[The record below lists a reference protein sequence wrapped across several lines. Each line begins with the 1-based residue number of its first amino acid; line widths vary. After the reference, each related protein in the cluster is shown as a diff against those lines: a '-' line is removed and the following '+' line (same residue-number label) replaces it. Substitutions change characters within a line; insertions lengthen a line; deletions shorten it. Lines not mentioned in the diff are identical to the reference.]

1 MKDLRLERL
10 ARMLLTYSL
19 DLRKGQLFQISGGYQ
34 AKPLIK
40 ALLSEAADIGAI
52 PYVKITDAEL
62 TRLIYGCF
70 DADKPDECADVY
82 NKQLDWETAYWRCLA
97 GQVVI
102 GVDENDMELAGVDPR
117 KLQAR
122 AKALR
127 PLNDLI
133 IDERRWVYLNWPTMA
148 QAQKA
153 GMCYDDFFEF
163 FIDVCLVDYRK
174 MAEDFVPLKALMER
188 TDCVRILGPNGTDLA
203 FSIKGIPVVPC
214 AGLCNIPDGEIYT
227 APVRGSVNGV
237 IQYNTV
243 TNMHGKEFKNP
254 KFTFKDGKIV
264 TAQCEN
270 DTDGLNRILDTDE
283 GARYIGEFALGVNN
297 RITRPFGNTLY
308 DEKIGGSFHL
318 TPGNAYA
325 QAPNGNK
332 SAIHWDIVCIQT
344 KEYGGGEIY
353 FDGELI
359 RKDGLFIPEKL
370 RGLNP

>member
-19 DLRKGQLFQISGGYQ
+19 DLKNGQLFQISGGYQ

-52 PYVKITDAEL
+52 PYVKVTDAEL

-70 DADKPDECADVY
+70 DADKPKECADVY
-82 NKQLDWETAYWRCLA
+82 HKQLEWETAYWKHLA

-133 IDERRWVYLNWPTMA
+133 IDERSWVYLNWPTMA

-163 FIDVCLVDYRK
+163 FIDVCLVDYQK

-188 TDCVRILGPNGTDLA
+188 TDCVRILGPNGTDLT

-254 KFTFKDGKIV
+254 KLTFKDGKIV
-264 TAQCEN
+264 AAVCEN

-353 FDGELI
+353 FDDVLI